1 LYAYLEPVGFVLI
14 LVLFYTGI
22 MGLFLMPVYRLI
34 ASFLLGQ

>member
-1 LYAYLEPVGFVLI
+1 VGFILI

-22 MGLFLMPVYRLI
+22 MGVFIMPFYRLI